1 MVRLETRALTLHI
14 GTRTLCRDVTVA
26 FAAGEN
32 WAILGANG
40 SGKTTLLHTL
50 AGLRTPDRGEI
61 LLDEMPVTQVAP
73 RQRARRI
80 GVLFQEYDSGFPAT
94 VLDLVLTGRHPHLSQ
109 LEWETAADRQLAD
122 AALAELGLTAMAD
135 RALAT
140 LSGGER
146 RRAEIAA
153 LLVQNAPVMLL
164 DEPINHLDL
173 RHQTEIL
180 RQIAAR
186 AGRPEHLNLFVLH
199 DVNAALRHCSHGML
213 LFADGGCLAGP
224 IDEVATR
231 VNLETLYGCPLRE
244 FSHSG
249 YRVFLP
255 I

>member
-1 MVRLETRALTLHI
+1 MIRLETRALALRI
-14 GTRTLCRDVTVA
+14 GPRTLCRDLNVA

-40 SGKTTLLHTL
+40 SGKTTLLHAL
-50 AGLRTPDRGEI
+50 AGLRTPDSGEI
-61 LLDEMPVTQVAP
+61 LLDGTPISRVAP

-80 GVLFQEYDSGFPAT
+80 GVLFQDYDAGFPAT
-94 VLDLVLTGRHPHLSQ
+94 VLDMVLTGRHPHLGQ
-109 LEWETAADRQLAD
+109 FEWENEKDRELANT
-122 AALAELGLTAMAD
+122 ALAELGMRGMTE

-153 LLVQNAPVMLL
+153 LLVQNAPVQLL
-164 DEPINHLDL
+164 DEPTNHLDL

-186 AGRPEHLNLFVLH
+186 VQRPKHLNLFVLH
-199 DVNAALRHCSHGML
+199 DINAALRHCSHGLL
-213 LFADGGCLAGP
+213 LFANGRYLAGP
-224 IDEVATR
+224 IHEVSTR
-231 VNLETLYGCPLRE
+231 ANLEALYGCALRE
-244 FSHSG
+244 LRDSE
-249 YRVFLP
+249 YRAFLP